1 MRTKQRAHKRM
12 PRLGTKDKGQRTK
25 DKGQRT
31 KDKGQRAKGKG
42 QRAKGKGQ
50 RAKGKGPAW
59 SVADLLNINE
69 IR

>member
-42 QRAKGKGQ
+42 QRAKGKG
-50 RAKGKGPAW
+50 PAW